1 MTILLHFWICFRY
14 SELICVTAK
23 ENNKMVC
30 VEPIRDKEK
39 IEIVKRILKEN
50 GSRDYLLFLMGINIG
65 LRISDILKLKVSDVK
80 DREYIELFE
89 QKTGKYKR
97 FPITQSFKQTLE
109 EFIADKNPEEWLFSS
124 QRGSKP
130 ITRIQAYRII
140 CNACVN
146 AGITARIGTHTLR
159 KTFGYHFYQEN
170 KDVALL
176 QCIFNH
182 SAPSVTLKYI
192 GINQDIIDSRLNAFC
207 L

>member
-1 MTILLHFWICFRY
+1 
-14 SELICVTAK
+14 
-23 ENNKMVC
+23 MVC

-39 IEIVKRILKEN
+39 IEIVKRILKEH
-50 GSRDYLLFLMGINIG
+50 GSRDYLLFLMGINSG

-80 DREYIELFE
+80 NKKYIELIE

-97 FPITQSFKQTLE
+97 FPITKSFKTELE
-109 EFIADKNPEEWLFSS
+109 KFIYGKADTEWLFSS
-124 QRGSKP
+124 QRGGKQIS
-130 ITRIQAYRII
+130 RIQAYRII
-140 CNACVN
+140 CKACMT
-146 AGITARIGTHTLR
+146 AGLTARIGTHTLR